1 MKYKVFTVHDAKAE
15 AYLKPFLMRTK
26 GEAIR
31 AMQDLAN
38 DPKHD
43 FSKYSEDYTLFEIGT
58 YDDEQGNYEMLN
70 VKISLGNGLE
80 FKNTTSERTN

>member
-1 MKYKVFTVHDAKAE
+1 MKYKVFTVHDSKAE

-31 AMQDLAN
+31 AMQELAN
-38 DPKHD
+38 DQKHD
-43 FSKYSEDYTLFEIGT
+43 FAKYSEDYTLFEIGT
-58 YDDEQGNYEMLN
+58 YDDETGTYEML
-70 VKISLGNGLE
+70 KSKLSLGNGIE